1 MSPLLCNPFKK
12 NSKIAPSSPSKC
24 NKTIQNKK
32 MPNKKMPNKKMPNNS
47 SIYDTTDVESLSH
60 NSSPY
65 DSTVCDLTE
74 DYYTPKSKSNS
85 NSNSNSKS
93 SFELNINS
101 NNYDNNIIE
110 KIYVQLLDNEKRIKR
125 LNFYIDRLDKDT
137 KNKMDILYEIEEKI
151 DLYDLKLNKIL
162 HIRDSIN
169 QSNSNSNSL

>member
-12 NSKIAPSSPSKC
+12 NSKIVPSSPSKC
-24 NKTIQNKK
+24 NKTIQ
-32 MPNKKMPNKKMPNNS
+32 NKKMPNKKMPNNS

-74 DYYTPKSKSNS
+74 DYYTKSNS
-85 NSNSNSKS
+85 NNKSNSKS

-137 KNKMDILYEIEEKI
+137 KNKMDILYEIQEKI

-162 HIRDSIN
+162 HIR
-169 QSNSNSNSL
+169 